1 MKKEEKNLYEAKAK
15 IFKAL
20 AHPARLWITEKLAQG
35 ECCVYNLVEPLD
47 ADFSTVSKHLSVL
60 KEAGIVD
67 DEKRGKKVYYSLK
80 VPCVLSFMSCVEDV
94 IENRIREQAGL
105 FGKRKII

>member
-1 MKKEEKNLYEAKAK
+1 MNKEEKNLYNAKAK
-15 IFKAL
+15 VFKAL
-20 AHPARLWITEKLAQG
+20 GHPTRLWITEKLAHG
-35 ECCVYNLVEPLD
+35 ECCVNSLVEPLK

-67 DEKRGKKVYYSLK
+67 DEKRGKQVYYSLK

-94 IENRIREQAGL
+94 IEDRIREQVGL
-105 FGKRKII
+105 FSGRKIV